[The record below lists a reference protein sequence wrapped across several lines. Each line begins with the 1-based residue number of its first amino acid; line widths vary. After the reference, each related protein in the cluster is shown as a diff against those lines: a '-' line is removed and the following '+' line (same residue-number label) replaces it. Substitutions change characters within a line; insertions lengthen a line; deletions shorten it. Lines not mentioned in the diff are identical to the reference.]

1 MNRFHPTT
9 DTSAKAATGRP
20 LGAKLLPLAVALAA
34 VLAGPMISTPAL
46 AQNTYSAW
54 EPPVTQSDDLTSMV
68 DALEKLIDQ
77 AEREKAA
84 DPEFLNDLNALLA
97 SYQNPWNTKLLFDD
111 FSDGNFNRNPV
122 WTVST
127 GTYDVKR
134 NGANAGLLSKIVP
147 QNVQEPGQ
155 DITIGNIIIGT
166 LNNGASGAGGSA
178 AIYTPVRISNAF
190 RVEMSFTSKE
200 KYGRWDFGPYQ
211 GRAGNVAYRVA
222 YFPGEVPS
230 LQLLRVTSQG
240 ETVIASYD
248 KALQLE
254 NNQQHVLVWTRDR
267 SGLMYVAIDGQQLLK
282 VSDSGIR
289 QPFDGF
295 LMVNSG
301 GTYSVRSI
309 VINGRPTTPAS

>member
-1 MNRFHPTT
+1 MDRFHPST
-9 DTSAKAATGRP
+9 DISAKIATSRSI
-20 LGAKLLPLAVALAA
+20 GAKFLPIAFALAA
-34 VLAGPMISTPAL
+34 ALAGPMIAAPAW
-46 AQNTYSAW
+46 AQSTYSTW
-54 EPPVTQSDDLTSMV
+54 QPPVTQNDELSSMV
-68 DALEKLIDQ
+68 GALEKLIDQ

-84 DPEFLNDLNALLA
+84 DPAFLNDLNALLA
-97 SYQNPWNTKLLFDD
+97 SYQNPWGTPLLFDD
-111 FSDGNFNRNPV
+111 FADGDFNRNPV

-127 GTYDVKR
+127 GRFDVKR
-134 NGANAGLLSKIVP
+134 GGSNAGLLSKIVP
-147 QNVQEPGQ
+147 ANIQAPGQ

-166 LNNGASGAGGSA
+166 INSGASGDGGTA
-178 AIYTPVRISNAF
+178 AIYTPLRISNAF
-190 RVEMSFTSKE
+190 RIEMTFTSKE

-240 ETVIASYD
+240 EIVIASYD

-254 NNQQHVLVWTRDR
+254 NNQPHVLVWTRDR
-267 SGLMYVAIDGQQLLK
+267 SGLMHVAIDGQQLLK
-282 VSDSGIR
+282 VSDTGIQ

-301 GTYSVRSI
+301 GTYAVRSI
-309 VINGRPTTPAS
+309 VVTGRPNTPAS